1 LRSFDVPAAL
11 QAPLAAPLPR
21 GRAAGRIPVAT
32 EREEETRVRAVL
44 SRTASV
50 VALTTAALVPAAAPA
65 AELGERTLE
74 RGDSGDDVR
83 ELQDALTRIGVPTE
97 ADGSFG
103 ASTAANVRRYERRE
117 DLTVDGRVTPVQAR
131 GLQRRAAAEV
141 PPPGGAG
148 DATPGGATPGKA
160 APGGELPRDGTEP
173 AADTAERA
181 FPVDGAHTY
190 GDGFGDRANHQ
201 GADILAA
208 CGTPLRAVKA
218 GTVRRLATEGSAGRY
233 IILRAGDGEEYVY
246 MHMSDVAVSA
256 GERVRAG
263 ERVGSVGQTGNATT
277 CHLHFE
283 AWSPPGWYAGGSPHD
298 PASLLR
304 SLSPS

>member
-1 LRSFDVPAAL
+1 M
-11 QAPLAAPLPR
+11 
-21 GRAAGRIPVAT
+21 
-32 EREEETRVRAVL
+32 RAVL

-50 VALTTAALVPAAAPA
+50 VAVATAALVPAAAPA
-65 AELGERTLE
+65 ADLGERTLE

-83 ELQDALTRIGVPTE
+83 DLQEALTRIGVPVE

-103 ASTAANVRRYERRE
+103 ASTVASVRRYERRE
-117 DLTVDGRVTPVQAR
+117 DLTVDGRVTPAQAR
-131 GLQRRAAAEV
+131 GVLRRAATEM

-148 DATPGGATPGKA
+148 DATPGGATPGEA
-160 APGGELPRDGTEP
+160 APGGELPGGGAEP
-173 AADTAERA
+173 AADTPERA
-181 FPVDGAHTY
+181 FPVDGQHTY

-208 CGTPLRAVKA
+208 CGTPLRAVKD

-246 MHMSDVAVSA
+246 MHMSDVAVSS

-263 ERVGSVGQTGNATT
+263 EPVGSVGQTGNATT

-283 AWSPPGWYAGGSPHD
+283 AWSAPGWYAGGSPHD

-304 SLSPS
+304 SASPS